1 MRRIELLDYGRFF
14 AATIVVFYHYTFN
27 GIANGKI
34 SSISHV
40 PLVVAF
46 SKYGYLGV
54 ELFFMISGY
63 VILYSAKNRSA
74 SQFAVSRAVRLYP
87 GYWFS
92 VIFTSLFAW
101 HWGGH
106 LMSVSLLEMLVNLT
120 MFQSYLDIGH
130 VDGVYWT
137 LVYEVAFYAAVF
149 LILFSGLQKSLD
161 TIFVFWPILMCVAV
175 VLNLQNLPFL
185 GGYFYYFA
193 AGALFAMLKERPCWR
208 VGLSLLFAFALCVSF
223 SSGKAESLSAYKGV
237 EYSAYAIAAVITTF
251 FIFFIVQNLK
261 PIQNLRLPMSRTLG
275 ALTYPMYLI
284 HAHFGYMFLSRFA
297 TEQNK
302 ALAYALTVSIVL
314 AIAYA
319 MHQFIEVRMHHVWKK
334 VFSESIGRL
343 ITELQAVPRKVRLA
357 YNKRVP

>member
-27 GIANGKI
+27 GIVNGKI
-34 SSISHV
+34 SSIAHV

-63 VILYSAKNRSA
+63 VIFYSAKNRSA

-87 GYWFS
+87 AYWFS

-106 LMSVSLLEMLVNLT
+106 LMSVSLLQMLANLT

-149 LILFSGLQKSLD
+149 LILLFGLQKSLN
-161 TIFVFWPILMCVAV
+161 TIFVFWPVLMSVAL
-175 VLNLQNLPFL
+175 VLNLQDLPFL
-185 GGYFYYFA
+185 GGYFYYFS

-208 VGLSLLFAFALCVSF
+208 AGLSLTIAFVLCVWF
-223 SSGKAESLSAYKGV
+223 SSGKAESLSASKGV
-237 EYSAYAIAAVITTF
+237 EYSAYGIAAVITAF

-261 PIQNLRLPMSRTLG
+261 HIQDLRLPMSRTLG

-284 HAHFGYMFLSRFA
+284 HAHFGYMVLSRFA

-302 ALAYALTVSIVL
+302 ALAYALTVSTVL

-319 MHQFIEVRMHHVWKK
+319 MHQFIEVRMHILWKK
-334 VFSESIGRL
+334 VFSESVGRL
-343 ITELQAVPRKVRLA
+343 IAQLQAAPRKLQWA
-357 YNKRVP
+357 YSKRIP